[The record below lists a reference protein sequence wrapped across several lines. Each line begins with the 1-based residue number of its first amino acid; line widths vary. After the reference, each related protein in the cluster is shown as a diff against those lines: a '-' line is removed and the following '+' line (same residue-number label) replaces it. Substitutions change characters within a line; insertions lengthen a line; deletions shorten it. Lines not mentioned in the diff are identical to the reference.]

1 MPLDEKI
8 RRRLE
13 TSARLVEQRLL
24 RIERLLACA
33 AREEE
38 FRKVEGPLPDG
49 DRAALAAQAEAFR
62 RELAAFGRRLALRP
76 QTAEL
81 RHLLE
86 AELSS
91 LWVILENCYP
101 KRMKGY
107 GVAFDAETR
116 ATLEREIAAL
126 LERVR
131 AMRACL
137 R

>member
-1 MPLDEKI
+1 MVLDEKI

-24 RIERLLACA
+24 RIERLLAA
-33 AREEE
+33 AGEEC
-38 FRKVEGPLPDG
+38 FRTVEGALPAAE
-49 DRAALAAQAEAFR
+49 RVALAEQAQAFR

-76 QTAEL
+76 QRTEL
-81 RHLLE
+81 SRLLE
-86 AELSS
+86 AELASI
-91 LWVILENCYP
+91 WVILENCYP

-116 ATLEREIAAL
+116 AALDSEIAAL

-131 AMRACL
+131 AMRSRL